1 MFTRLLSLRRSFC
14 SVSSGLVYRQATAKE
29 VDIFTRAAV
38 REGRHVGP
46 YDYPCAFAFD
56 PKGFFVG
63 EKDGELASQFCMI
76 SYPGSHSSIGGLVI
90 QDKFR
95 GRGYG
100 LDSALKA
107 IDVNEQGR
115 TTGAD
120 IICDLKHTM
129 ENLGFEHCWD
139 TYSAMFSLDKIV
151 ANLDKMTPSKH
162 VAVKPIHSVQLEKV
176 LEYDRSVFGTA
187 REAFLKTW
195 MTAPGHFG
203 FAAIDEKS
211 SNIVGYAIVRL
222 IIRGAGTEIGLAVAP
237 LYADSTHIVKLLLK
251 TIAEHCLRIDTL
263 SKTKLELFHPVGDQ
277 CGQGAPELMEELGA
291 ELRLYTYRMYTNGV
305 PSGRQ
310 LRKIYGITTT
320 FYD

>member
-1 MFTRLLSLRRSFC
+1 MFTRLLRLRRSFC

-38 REGRHVGP
+38 RVGRHVGP

-63 EKDGELASQFCMI
+63 EEDGKFVLNFCTI
-76 SYPGSHSSIGGLVI
+76 QYPGGHSYYGGLVI

-95 GRGYG
+95 GRGYAI
-100 LDSALKA
+100 DSMLKA
-107 IDVNEQGR
+107 IDGNEQGR
-115 TTGAD
+115 TIGAD
-120 IICDLKHTM
+120 SIPDMKRVT
-129 ENLGFEHCWD
+129 ENLGFKHYWD
-139 TYSAMFSLDKIV
+139 TYSAMFSLDEIA
-151 ANLDKMTPSKH
+151 ANLDKMTPPER
-162 VAVKPIHSVQLEKV
+162 VAVKPIHSVQLDKV
-176 LEYDRSVFGTA
+176 LEYDRSVFGTE

-203 FAAIDEKS
+203 WAAIDEKS
-211 SNIVGYAIVRL
+211 SNIVGYAIVRRV
-222 IIRGAGTEIGLAVAP
+222 IRGAGTEIGLAVAP
-237 LYADSTHIVKLLLK
+237 LYADSTHIVKVLLK
-251 TIAEHCLRIDTL
+251 TTAEHCLRIDAL

-291 ELRLYTYRMYTNGV
+291 ELSLYTRRMYTNGI

-320 FYD
+320 FCD

>member
-1 MFTRLLSLRRSFC
+1 MLKRLLSLRRSFC

-46 YDYPCAFAFD
+46 NDYHCAFAFD

-63 EKDGELASQFCMI
+63 EMDGKLVSHFCI
-76 SYPGSHSSIGGLVI
+76 IRYPGSHSHFGRLVVQDKSRGLGYSSDGMLKAVHVSEQGCTIGG
-90 QDKFR
+90 D
-95 GRGYG
+95 
-100 LDSALKA
+100 ATP
-107 IDVNEQGR
+107 DVKRVLEENGF
-115 TTGAD
+115 
-120 IICDLKHTM
+120 KHY
-129 ENLGFEHCWD
+129 WD
-139 TYSAMFSLDKIV
+139 TYSAMFSVDRIA
-151 ANLDKMTPSKH
+151 ANLDKMTPPEH
-162 VAVKPIHSVQLEKV
+162 VAVKPIHSVQLDTV

-203 FAAIDEKS
+203 WAAIDDKS

-251 TIAEHCLRIDTL
+251 TTAEHCLRIDAF

-291 ELRLYTYRMYTNGV
+291 ELRLYTHRLYTNGI

-310 LRKIYGITTT
+310 LRKIYGITTPIN
-320 FYD
+320 D